1 MPVIAG
7 VKSPSER
14 FAGAEATYTIEALM
28 QNGWALQAGT
38 SHFLGQNFAKAF
50 DVYYQ
55 TENNTRELVW
65 ATSWGVST
73 RLLGAMLMVH
83 SDDRGVLL
91 PPRVAPYQVVIVP
104 IFSGS
109 SEADAIVEQKCQEV
123 QDWLEAGG
131 VRTKFDDRRNVR
143 HGSKFYEWERKGVPL
158 RLDIGP
164 RDITAQQASVAAR
177 MVGKKCTVSLERSL
191 LLESIVS
198 QLDKI
203 HDEMFQIA
211 SSRLIAKTYRVES
224 YAEMKEMLG
233 KDEQRGLYLVPWKED
248 AENEE
253 KIKLECKA
261 TIRCYP
267 FESNRCERE
276 ISKLK
281 CFYSGQPATHYA
293 IFARAF

>member
-1 MPVIAG
+1 
-7 VKSPSER
+7 
-14 FAGAEATYTIEALM
+14 M

-104 IFSGS
+104 IFSGN
-109 SEADAIVEQKCQEV
+109 SEADANVERKCQEV
-123 QDWLEAGG
+123 QDWLETGG

-177 MVGKKCTVSLERSL
+177 MVGKKSTVSLERSL

-198 QLDKI
+198 ELDKI

-211 SSRLIAKTYRVES
+211 SSRLIAKTYRVDS
-224 YAEMKEMLG
+224 YAEMKEMLE

-267 FESNRCERE
+267 FESNRSEQE
-276 ISKLK
+276 INKLK